1 MLKKRGAFTLIE
13 MLIAFAIAM
22 FILSVF
28 YLMYGTYQNR
38 LIKVIQK
45 SQGQQAVRLLS
56 TKIRQEL
63 KSAIGVVIP
72 ESNTQTEAIRIL
84 MGEQFGHQNYSVEY
98 SYVREKK
105 AIAFVE
111 RDGDSIIRQGIFLGG
126 QTQILGFYTG
136 SNQVDQQILTQK
148 HRIDITIEYFDTV
161 QTKTVEGKQEIRPM
175 VALVTVYPRYTNM
188 LLRIDVPQT

>member
-1 MLKKRGAFTLIE
+1 MRSKRGAFTLIE

-72 ESNTQTEAIRIL
+72 KSNTRTEAIRIL

-105 AIAFVE
+105 AIEFIE
-111 RDGDSIIRQGIFLGG
+111 RDGDRVIRQGIFLGG
-126 QTQILGFYTG
+126 QTQILGFLTG

-148 HRIDITIEYFDTV
+148 HRIDITIEYYDTV
-161 QTKTVEGKQEIRPM
+161 QVKTVGGKQEIRPM
-175 VALVTVYPRYTNM
+175 VALITVYPRYTNM